1 MKPETLMKR
10 LGLSGEDLDRI
21 AEAVA
26 SAESRT
32 TGEIALAAT
41 GESADYSFRELFA
54 AVIFGAL
61 AFALTLSLHSGISGL
76 LDRLSW
82 HLPAWYA
89 TAACGVLS
97 FGAMG
102 VFFFLANVPFVD
114 RLVVPKEDRTRAV
127 YRRALRHFVESG
139 VYGTHEHTGI
149 LIFIS
154 LMEREVRIL
163 ADTGINGK
171 IEQPVW
177 NAMADKIAAGV
188 KEGRLADALLE
199 AIASCGDI
207 LEKNFP
213 AKKDNPDELANGLVL
228 LGGGE

>member
-1 MKPETLMKR
+1 MKPEKLLAR
-10 LGLSGEDLDRI
+10 LGLTGDDLDRLS
-21 AEAVA
+21 AAVA
-26 SAESRT
+26 AAESRT

-54 AVIFGAL
+54 AVIFGVL
-61 AFALTLSLHSGISGL
+61 VFALTLSLHSGISGL
-76 LDRLSW
+76 LDRMSW

-102 VFFFLANVPFVD
+102 LFFFLANVPFID
-114 RLVVPKEDRTRAV
+114 RLVVPKGDRSRAV

-139 VYGTHEHTGI
+139 VYATDEHTGI

-171 IEQPVW
+171 IDQSVW
-177 NAMADKIAAGV
+177 NAMADGIAAGV
-188 KEGRLADALLE
+188 KEERLADALLK